1 MPGSLLSNRNDK
13 QVRVSLFPRVTL
25 TLQFCLQDR
34 ISYSDHVVNKKHLTT
49 DIGSWQNKSGNT
61 VLSADVFHP
70 EQHCNCQERGW
81 IRHHPRCWHPCL
93 VEGHRTSSMSSY
105 ISDDTSVPDYSC
117 VQCNTERVFSFAGLT
132 LSDLHKFL
140 LKGVKVC

>member
-1 MPGSLLSNRNDK
+1 MDMYEYIYTCVYVCIYIRICKCKYTSENGKNSQSK
-13 QVRVSLFPRVTL
+13 QTQGKIYIYILFYIYLYKYTYIYAYMVS
-25 TLQFCLQDR
+25 
-34 ISYSDHVVNKKHLTT
+34 
-49 DIGSWQNKSGNT
+49 
-61 VLSADVFHP
+61 
-70 EQHCNCQERGW
+70 
-81 IRHHPRCWHPCL
+81 
-93 VEGHRTSSMSSY
+93 TSSVKTGSMSSY